1 MSHAPAGADET
12 AYELFRRGSAFLA
25 EGHPAQAALLLR
37 RAAALAP
44 GKNSIR
50 EAWARAC
57 FAAERFEEAAALFGE
72 VLETAPTNDYA
83 HFALGCSLVKLN
95 RLPEARRHLRLA
107 VAMRPDEVAYR
118 QRLLLCEVRLA
129 REDAR
134 RGDGGA

>member
-1 MSHAPAGADET
+1 MSETAPEAGDT

-57 FAAERFEEAAALFGE
+57 FAAERFDQAAALFEE
-72 VLETAPTNDYA
+72 VVKAAPTNDYA
-83 HFALGCSLVKLN
+83 HFALGCSLVKLK
-95 RLPEARRHLRLA
+95 RLAEARRHLRLA
-107 VAMRPDEVAYR
+107 VAMRPDEATYR
-118 QRLLLCEVRLA
+118 QRLLLCEARIA
-129 REDAR
+129 REDGPQ
-134 RGDGGA
+134 RGEA